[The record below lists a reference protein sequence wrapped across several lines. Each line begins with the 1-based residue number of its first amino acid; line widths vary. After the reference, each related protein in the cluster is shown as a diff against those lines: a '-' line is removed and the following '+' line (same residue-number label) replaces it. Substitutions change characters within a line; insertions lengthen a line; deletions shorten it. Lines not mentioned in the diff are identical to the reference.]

1 MKLINRRNLL
11 LLLCS
16 LFSITCMIGVSRI
29 GTLKGSVLTY
39 GSFIL
44 PVVSLQGIIGALNSL
59 CCILMVM
66 IDFKNGSK
74 IAFGLTG
81 ISLVSTIVP
90 IITKHNLSPL
100 PGVVTT
106 FVSFLSIYIIYSFYK
121 KSTINS
127 LTDYITGLPNRRYYV
142 RYVNQQLETKSS
154 FYLAVIE
161 IEDFKNINDVY
172 GIQAGDFI
180 LKELAPKLKGVL
192 GKNEMLFKITGGI
205 FAMILNENS
214 FPEEKLRLVIR
225 SEVMT
230 LPPKHGE
237 DPSIKKTCNVSL
249 AAGVVHIDQTYDK
262 ERNSSSVLR
271 YGEIA
276 LAEAR
281 KSPMQK
287 ICLYTDS
294 LLDTDYEQK
303 EAEFLIKDAM
313 THNWFFLVYQPQY
326 ITEGKKL
333 RGFETL
339 IRCRKPDGSIVSPAM
354 FIPAAERTNL
364 ITEIDDYVL
373 RRAMTEMNPVLEAS
387 CKSYCNR
394 KFCPEN

>member
-205 FAMILNENS
+205 FAMILDENS

-237 DPSIKKTCNVSL
+237 DPSYCL
-249 AAGVVHIDQTYDK
+249 
-262 ERNSSSVLR
+262 ER
-271 YGEIA
+271 Y
-276 LAEAR
+276 
-281 KSPMQK
+281 SPPLSQ
-287 ICLYTDS
+287 
-294 LLDTDYEQK
+294 
-303 EAEFLIKDAM
+303 
-313 THNWFFLVYQPQY
+313 
-326 ITEGKKL
+326 
-333 RGFETL
+333 R
-339 IRCRKPDGSIVSPAM
+339 
-354 FIPAAERTNL
+354 
-364 ITEIDDYVL
+364 
-373 RRAMTEMNPVLEAS
+373 
-387 CKSYCNR
+387 
-394 KFCPEN
+394 